1 MSEETTIRHEPKR
14 SEPWKWIAITL
25 ASVMAAVL
33 VFGVVTAYFPDDADE
48 EDVEASA
55 QEQSDSRRDEVRERV
70 VVVPAEPA
78 RPTATDISVCNQYAS
93 TARTRTE
100 QVVRDGL
107 IGGAIGAGVGA
118 ASGAIADGGKG
129 AGKGA
134 GIGAIVGATAG
145 SLYGLNKA
153 NQNNANAEA
162 AYRTCMAQ
170 RGF

>member
-1 MSEETTIRHEPKR
+1 MSDHTVGTHQHPRQ

-25 ASVMAAVL
+25 AAVIAAVL
-33 VFGVVTAYFPDDADE
+33 VFGIVTAYLPDDAR
-48 EDVEASA
+48 EDDTKTSA
-55 QEQSDSRRDEVRERV
+55 ATDRSEPRERV
-70 VVVPAEPA
+70 VYVPAEPA
-78 RPTATDISVCNQYAS
+78 RPASADISYCNQVATS
-93 TARTRTE
+93 ARTRNE
-100 QVVRDGL
+100 EVIRNGL

-153 NQNNANAEA
+153 NQNSASAEA

>member
-1 MSEETTIRHEPKR
+1 MAEDSIRNPNPQR

-25 ASVMAAVL
+25 ASVIAAVL
-33 VFGVVTAYFPDDADE
+33 VFGVVTAYFPDEGDE
-48 EDVEASA
+48 EADVEASA
-55 QEQSDSRRDEVRERV
+55 AREPRERERV
-70 VVVPAEPA
+70 VVVPAAPAEPA
-78 RPTATDISVCNQYAS
+78 RPTAADIDACNQYAT
-93 TARTRTE
+93 TARTKTE

-153 NQNNANAEA
+153 NQNDANAQA

-170 RGF
+170 RGY